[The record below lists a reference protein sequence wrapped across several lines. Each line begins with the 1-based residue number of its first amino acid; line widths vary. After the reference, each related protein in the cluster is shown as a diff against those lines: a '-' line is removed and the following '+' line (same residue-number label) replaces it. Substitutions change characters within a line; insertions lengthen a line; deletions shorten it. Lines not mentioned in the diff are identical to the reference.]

1 MSNLEKPT
9 GAERKQMRSRMKSL
23 LAFLPNLLKLLYRMM
38 RDPRVSRADKLILAG
53 AIVYVITPFDFIPD
67 FIPFIGQVDDIY
79 LVAIVLLRF
88 INRASEDVVTEHWD
102 GSVDI
107 KSLIVTISNL
117 AQFFL
122 PKRLRN
128 ILTGNLEK
136 SAEVTDFATYT
147 KKRSEQQ

>member
-9 GAERKQMRSRMKSL
+9 GAERKQIRSRMKSL
-23 LAFLPNLLKLLYRMM
+23 IAFLPNLLKLLYRMM